1 MNAIIAFA
9 RSSVGQAMIA
19 KAVRWSATMAAAAAT
34 YWVTQLLTKY
44 GVSASDIGI
53 DTKEISGAVF
63 ALVMGAGSLVYS
75 LLDVQ
80 KVDAKITAAYIGG
93 VKDTANATANQTGLP
108 AQISAAKIASDPVVL
123 GQRIDN
129 ALADVPSTKAAVIA
143 NVVATGSS
151 AAKS

>member
-9 RSSVGQAMIA
+9 QSGVGKAMIN
-19 KAVRWSATMAAAAAT
+19 KAVRWAATMAAAAAT

-53 DTKEISGAVF
+53 DTKEVSGAIF

-75 LLDVQ
+75 LLDAQ

-93 VKDTANATANQTGLP
+93 VKDTATAAGLP
-108 AQISAAKIASDPVVL
+108 AQTAKIADPVVL
-123 GQRIDN
+123 SQRIDN

-143 NVVATGSS
+143 NVVTNGSP